1 MFHKHRTDYDYVFRM
16 LLIGDSGTGKSS
28 LLLRF
33 TENKFNDYHATTIGV
48 DFRIRTVFVNNRVIK
63 LQIWDTAGL
72 ERFRTITNAYYR
84 NVDIIMIVYD
94 ITNRNSFINV
104 DNWVRESNI
113 YGSMA
118 KYKLLIGNKCDIING
133 RQVSYAEGSQLS
145 DNINI
150 PFFEVSARSGRN
162 VHEIFYDATEEI
174 LNKTVTKMSFDDQ
187 IVEVPDEECKESW
200 IKKCFKPDCC

>member
-33 TENKFNDYHATTIGV
+33 TENKFNNYHAATIGV

>member
-1 MFHKHRTDYDYVFRM
+1 MFHKHRTDYDYVFRV

-33 TENKFNDYHATTIGV
+33 TENKFNDYHAATIGV

-94 ITNRNSFINV
+94 ITSRSSFINV

-118 KYKLLIGNKCDIING
+118 KYKLLIGNKCDNSNN

-145 DNINI
+145 DDISM
-150 PFFEVSARSGRN
+150 PFFEVSARSGHKVN
-162 VHEIFYDATEEI
+162 EIFYDATEEI
-174 LNKTVTKMSFDDQ
+174 LNKTVTKMSFDENLVD
-187 IVEVPDEECKESW
+187 VNDEGRKESW
-200 IKKCFKPDCC
+200 IKKCFNPDCC